1 LTTRLSLLAAAVVV
15 AALALPAA
23 SALAVA
29 NPNDAQCYGRIQR
42 GTAEVLNPNTQVRYA
57 FGCNTPI
64 LGYQIQ
70 ADAAIA
76 GFDDSTIAY
85 GGDNHPFGTDGFT
98 CNGDF
103 PGIAFNC
110 IGTYS
115 AIVINN
121 QFEQVRGQFS
131 IAGKLCTEPRV
142 DPLLTVVYATATNAG
157 VVTQYIGGPYDL
169 GRPLG
174 CPKSPSSGNARIGPD
189 GTPVNRSATTPKA
202 KKVKKKAHKA
212 KKAQRRR

>member
-1 LTTRLSLLAAAVVV
+1 MTTRLSLLAAAVVA
-15 AALALPAA
+15 AALALPAT
-23 SALAVA
+23 SALAVG
-29 NPNDAQCYGRIQR
+29 NPNDAQCYGHIQR
-42 GTAEVLNPNTQVRYA
+42 GTAEVLDSGTQVRYA

-70 ADAAIA
+70 ADTAIES
-76 GFDDSTIAY
+76 FDTSTIAY
-85 GGDNHPFGTDGFT
+85 GGDNHPFGADGFT

-110 IGTYS
+110 IGSYS

-142 DPLLTVVYATATNAG
+142 DPLLTVVYATATSSG

-169 GRPLG
+169 GRPIG
-174 CPKSPSSGNARIGPD
+174 CPKSANAGSARIGPD
-189 GTPVNRSATTPKA
+189 GTPVNRVA
-202 KKVKKKAHKA
+202 KAHKVKHRV
-212 KKAQRRR
+212 KKARRRR